1 MSIDKDDP
9 VVVGRLRHGYVE
21 PAQPYQLPV
30 EPAQPYQ
37 LPAWPSQKKEPW
49 VCPKCG
55 KVWAPMTVGCLYCN
69 AEKQK

>member
-9 VVVGRLRHGYVE
+9 VVVGRLRHGY
-21 PAQPYQLPV
+21 V